1 LKLLLLAL
9 LLIPAGLFSETRLRL
24 FSPSFGYARSHFES
38 SNGTNYDLSESSL
51 GGDIFA
57 LELRGNRFPWLG
69 AGISMVGRSDNAQ
82 LQLVDTAP
90 ANGAIAVIKDANYR
104 FGALA
109 PCLLLQIYPLPDYR
123 PLEPFVELRGE
134 VYELSSTSL
143 ANPSI
148 DRYRLLVHVGV
159 RGATNETGYYWGA
172 RLTIGKRGYSGDF
185 SGVALPDP
193 LLFGIQIDWI
203 GLLL

>member
-1 LKLLLLAL
+1 LKQILAALLLLTAAL
-9 LLIPAGLFSETRLRL
+9 HCETRLRL

-38 SNGTNYDLSESSL
+38 SNATQYDLSEYSF
-51 GGDIFA
+51 GGDIFS
-57 LELRGNRFPWLG
+57 LELRGNRFPWI
-69 AGISMVGRSDNAQ
+69 AGGIGVVGRSDGAQ

-109 PCLLLQIYPLPDYR
+109 PCLLLQLFPLPDYR
-123 PLEPFVELRGE
+123 PLEPFLEFRGE
-134 VYELSSTSL
+134 VYELSTTSL

-148 DRYRLLVHVGV
+148 DRYRFAVHLGV
-159 RGATNETGYYWGA
+159 RGPTNETGYYWGA
-172 RLTIGKRGYSGDF
+172 RITAGRRGYSGDF